1 MTPAT
6 TAVGAVKAPATR
18 AYVKPAADV
27 AAIKLELEPNWER
40 DMGEAGTFS
49 LVVKVPNTDD
59 TRVFAV
65 RYGYEDASAPNDC
78 DQYRKFLED
87 KGAMKVKL
95 NRQSGGACY
104 IEGTD
109 QSGLLAYRFLL
120 TYGGKRLMCH
130 GSLYKDPASSS
141 LGDLRDKV
149 LIQAKKICETLA
161 L

>member
-1 MTPAT
+1 M
-6 TAVGAVKAPATR
+6 KAPANRT
-18 AYVKPAADV
+18 YVKPAGDV

-49 LVVKVPNTDD
+49 LVVKIPNTDD

-65 RYGYEDASAPNDC
+65 RYGYEDAAAPNDC
-78 DQYRKFLED
+78 DLYRKFLED
-87 KGAMKVKL
+87 TGAMKVKL

-109 QSGLLAYRFLL
+109 QGGLLAYRFLL
-120 TYGGKRLMCH
+120 TYGGKKLMCH
-130 GSLYKDPASSS
+130 GSLYKDPASAA

-149 LIQAKKICETLA
+149 LMQAKKICETLA